1 MKDGFDAE
9 GAIEWLGTKYKA
21 LLTSDLSG
29 KQISVTDSVSPS
41 QSGPPR
47 HIHHDA
53 DETFVILTGEIGFWL
68 DGRTQICGAGT
79 SIFIPRG
86 TPHTFLVLSDAPSR
100 HLVIMTPGGFE
111 GFFAEMAAGQFAIPD
126 DMPQIEES
134 AARFNL
140 SFVGP
145 PLAPS
150 DFSR

>member
-1 MKDGFDAE
+1 MEGDFDE
-9 GAIEWLGTKYKA
+9 TGALEWLGTKYKP
-21 LLTSDLSG
+21 LLSHEAPG
-29 KQISVTDSVSPS
+29 GPISVTDSVSPP

-53 DETFVILTGEIGFWL
+53 DETFVILTGEVGLWL
-68 DGRTQICGAGT
+68 DGRTQIFGPG
-79 SIFIPRG
+79 SSFFIQRG
-86 TPHTFLVLSDAPSR
+86 MPHTFLILSDAPSR

-111 GFFAEMAAGQFAIPD
+111 GFFAEMAAGQFVIPD

-145 PLAPS
+145 PLTPS
-150 DFSR
+150 DFGR